1 MQVLLIK
8 HLEMRDEITLDLR
21 WDKSSN
27 CCLIRRGQ
35 RDIWREEGDV
45 ETEAEMGVAATDQG
59 APGAT
64 GSWKRQEAFS
74 PRGFRGRVPCTLR
87 TASLQNSREYISVVF
102 SH

>member
-1 MQVLLIK
+1 
-8 HLEMRDEITLDLR
+8 MRDEITLDLR

-35 RDIWREEGDV
+35 SGHGRKDD

-64 GSWKRQEAFS
+64 GSWE
-74 PRGFRGRVPCTLR
+74 
-87 TASLQNSREYISVVF
+87 REKLGP
-102 SH
+102 

>member
-64 GSWKRQEAFS
+64 GSWERWEKLGHWK
-74 PRGFRGRVPCTLR
+74 PRAFRGSTTLP
-87 TASLQNSREYISVVF
+87 TS
-102 SH
+102 